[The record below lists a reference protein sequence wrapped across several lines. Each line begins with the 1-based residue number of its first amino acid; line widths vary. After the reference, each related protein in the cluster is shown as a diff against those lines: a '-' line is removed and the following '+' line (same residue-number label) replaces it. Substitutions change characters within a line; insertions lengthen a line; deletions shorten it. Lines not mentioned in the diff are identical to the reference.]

1 MAGVLITGIAVRNL
15 KHRTYEDEMI
25 WNLSF
30 CKLIDWRTLWLHNTR
45 FNPFPDWICRW
56 GHFAVLGRAL
66 GWGHHWYSGH
76 SLSYYSNAAL
86 FILFYLVKDRED
98 GEAGSCWTAK
108 LVHCKLQGKR
118 TVKVP
123 CKGKGSWDREVKE
136 MGQIEECMSWEAWKG
151 SMSCPKQVRSSWEA
165 ENAQSPQPTT
175 ESASFSILGKF
186 HFIKHSP
193 FQLEKKG

>member
-1 MAGVLITGIAVRNL
+1 
-15 KHRTYEDEMI
+15 MI

-66 GWGHHWYSGH
+66 GWGHHWYWGH

-86 FILFYLVKDRED
+86 LILFYPVKDRED

-108 LVHCKLQGKR
+108 LVHGKLQGKR

-123 CKGKGSWDREVKE
+123 CKGKGSRDREVKE
-136 MGQIEECMSWEAWKG
+136 MGQMEECMSWEAWKG
-151 SMSCPKQVRSSWEA
+151 KMSLPKTGKILMRSRKCPVTRANNRICVLLHPWEIPLYKA
-165 ENAQSPQPTT
+165 
-175 ESASFSILGKF
+175 FILFDMSKSG
-186 HFIKHSP
+186 IT
-193 FQLEKKG
+193 